1 LFNLK
6 EETMRRNWISS
17 ALKTALYLMEVTD
30 QASDNV
36 RDRVSDRFGD
46 VRSRAGDTYDTVS
59 ERVSSAARALR
70 GENGGVARSAMMFAG
85 GLGAGL
91 ALGVIFAP
99 ASGEE
104 TRRAIV
110 ERIEDLGTRAER
122 SSAA

>member
-1 LFNLK
+1 
-6 EETMRRNWISS
+6 MRRNWVTS

-30 QASDNV
+30 QASENV
-36 RDRVSDRFGD
+36 RDGVSDRFGD

-59 ERVSSAARALR
+59 ERVSKAARALR
-70 GENGGVARSAMMFAG
+70 GQNGHAARSAMMFAG

-104 TRRAIV
+104 TRRAIA
-110 ERIEDLGTRAER
+110 ERLDDIGARR

>member
-1 LFNLK
+1 
-6 EETMRRNWISS
+6 MRRNWGTS

-46 VRSRAGDTYDTVS
+46 VRSRVDDVRSRAGDTYDTVS
-59 ERVSSAARALR
+59 ERVSKAARALR
-70 GENGGVARSAMMFAG
+70 GQNGNVARSAMMFAG

-104 TRRAIV
+104 TRRAI
-110 ERIEDLGTRAER
+110 AER
-122 SSAA
+122 FDDMSARHNSAA

>member
-1 LFNLK
+1 
-6 EETMRRNWISS
+6 MRRNWITS
-17 ALKTALYLMEVTD
+17 ALRTALYLMDVTD

-36 RDRVSDRFGD
+36 RDRVSNRFD
-46 VRSRAGDTYDTVS
+46 DARSRAGDTYDTVS
-59 ERVSSAARALR
+59 ERVGNAARALR
-70 GENGGVARSAMMFAG
+70 GDNGNAARNAMLFAG

-104 TRRAIV
+104 TRRAIA
-110 ERIEDLGTRAER
+110 ERFEDLGTRAQR

>member
-1 LFNLK
+1 
-6 EETMRRNWISS
+6 MRKNWVTS

-30 QASDNV
+30 RTSGNV
-36 RDRVSDRFGD
+36 RDRVSDRFDD

-59 ERVSSAARALR
+59 ERMGNAARALR
-70 GENGGVARSAMMFAG
+70 GQNGDAARSALMFAG

-104 TRRAIV
+104 TRRAI
-110 ERIEDLGTRAER
+110 AER
-122 SSAA
+122 FEEMGSDTHSSAA

>member
-1 LFNLK
+1 
-6 EETMRRNWISS
+6 MRRNWVSS
-17 ALKTALYLMEVTD
+17 ALKTALYLLEVTD

-36 RDRVSDRFGD
+36 RGRVSDRFDD
-46 VRSRAGDTYDTVS
+46 VRGRAGDAYDTVAD
-59 ERVSSAARALR
+59 RVSNAARALR
-70 GENGGVARSAMMFAG
+70 GDDGGVARNIMMFAG

-104 TRRAIV
+104 TRRAIA
-110 ERIEDLGTRAER
+110 ERFEDIGSKTRR

>member
-1 LFNLK
+1 
-6 EETMRRNWISS
+6 MRRNWITS

-30 QASDNV
+30 QASDNI

-46 VRSRAGDTYDTVS
+46 VRSRVDDARSRAVDAYDTVAD
-59 ERVSSAARALR
+59 RVSTAARALR
-70 GENGGVARSAMMFAG
+70 GDDGAVARNAMMFVG

-104 TRRAIV
+104 TRRAIA
-110 ERIEDLGTRAER
+110 ERFEDIGSRTRR